1 MRRPVLLLLASAN
14 LAACNPYMAAVTAVS
29 QTYGVATDERS
40 LSTQASDTEIEAKM
54 KAALIES
61 PVSGTGSLTA
71 LCRRGVVV
79 ITGVVPPGSNAG
91 AAAVQLARQTP
102 GVKRVETFFVATQP
116 SEARDLE
123 IAAKINAAFVADSNL
138 LAEQWRF
145 ASTPETPSSS
155 ASSPTR
161 VRRRSSSTTPPL
173 SPAWFRSARTSR
185 SCEGRQDSRDS

>member
-138 LAEQWRF
+138 LAEQV
-145 ASTPETPSSS
+145 AV
-155 ASSPTR
+155 R
-161 VRRRSSSTTPPL
+161 VYAGNAVLIGVVANESQAQEFVDDAAAVTGVVSVRSYI
-173 SPAWFRSARTSR
+173 
-185 SCEGRQDSRDS
+185 QVM